1 MVSTASSR
9 FSGTRM
15 RREGERCRAEAEED
29 DRRQKERAPTDAI
42 GRSAAEKAADHGADA
57 RGK

>member
-1 MVSTASSR
+1 
-9 FSGTRM
+9 M